1 MELLVSAHAK
11 YVRHEWIGRNFTN
24 YFEDRLRYMRFA
36 FATYMDK
43 EHVAICDYCGKPYM
57 RTSSNQEC
65 CPG

>member
-43 EHVAICDYCGKPYM
+43 EHVAICDYCG
-57 RTSSNQEC
+57 
-65 CPG
+65 

>member
-43 EHVAICDYCGKPYM
+43 EYVAICDYCGKPYM